1 MQFVGTTFL
10 APQTITR
17 TGIKQVVSK
26 HTGMR
31 RVELE
36 LGFL

>member
-1 MQFVGTTFL
+1 MQFVGTTSL
-10 APQTITR
+10 APKTIKR
-17 TGIKQVVSK
+17 TGIKQVVPK
-26 HTGMR
+26 HMGTR